1 MEVRVS
7 TVVNYNEYKTFFRF
21 SMFRGKGYRF
31 KSFASVLI
39 MLAAIAVSLSGT
51 ILYYNPLILF
61 AFIFSLFMTITLL
74 IIWFY
79 MPRYSY
85 INTFIAK
92 GSKDDFV
99 FLDDIFMV
107 SSVTEY
113 IKSQTEISYSQVFK
127 IYETNKHI
135 YIYLSPGFAYIINK
149 KTFVYHADIAE
160 LRSFFVS
167 KMPDKYIN
175 CLS

>member
-51 ILYYNPLILF
+51 ILYYNPLMLF

-149 KTFVYHADIAE
+149 RHLFITQT
-160 LRSFFVS
+160 LRNLEVFVS